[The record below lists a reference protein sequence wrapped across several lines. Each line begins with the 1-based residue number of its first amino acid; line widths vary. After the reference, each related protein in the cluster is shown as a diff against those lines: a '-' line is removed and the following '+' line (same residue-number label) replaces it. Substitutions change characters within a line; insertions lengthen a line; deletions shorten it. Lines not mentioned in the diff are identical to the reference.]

1 MNQNDNKNN
10 LKLFFYKLA
19 GITLAIIIIINVT
32 YNLIFADKMESI
44 NKLLSL
50 NEKENI
56 EKVKDKIRQ
65 EIRNGLT
72 KDKIFNE
79 EDKILLY
86 QLYLK
91 VSDEFKSIN

>member
-1 MNQNDNKNN
+1 
-10 LKLFFYKLA
+10 
-19 GITLAIIIIINVT
+19 
-32 YNLIFADKMESI
+32 MESI

-56 EKVKDKIRQ
+56 EKIKDKIRQ